1 MVVHRSIATSFEE
14 PSIDMSL
21 DMRLAFTAQSQKAFL
36 HTVPSQLDISAK
48 QSHGIRNQRTFQ
60 PFERSVQPQSMVVA
74 SLMGIASDSLGRC
87 RMGHVG
93 MAKIVIGFKAFGQDK

>member
-21 DMRLAFTAQSQKAFL
+21 DMRLAFTAQSQKALL
-36 HTVPSQLDISAK
+36 HTVPSHLDISSQ
-48 QSHGIRNQRTFQ
+48 QSHGIGNQRTLQ
-60 PFERSVQPQSMVVA
+60 PSERSEQPQSMLFA
-74 SLMGIASDSLGRC
+74 NLMGIASDSLGRC

-93 MAKIVIGFKAFGQDK
+93 MEKIVIGLKAR